1 MNTFTIIAI
10 PFFAAAIVMLTLG
23 TTRKSRACAIVGG
36 ILLAATIV
44 NAVTGM
50 ALQGG

>member
-10 PFFAAAIVMLTLG
+10 PFFAAAMVMLTLG
-23 TTRKSRACAIVGG
+23 RTRKSRACAIVGG
-36 ILLAATIV
+36 VLLTATVV